1 MENVII
7 HDCPICGKSARAIDK
22 REEAACDD
30 LTPCDGNETYSCYR
44 SEKNS
49 EWRFVARRSKP
60 MKPNFQPQPTSVKL
74 GYHKQALTL

>member
-1 MENVII
+1 MEKVII

-22 REEAACDD
+22 RTEAACDD
-30 LTPCDGNETYSCYR
+30 LVKCDSNETYTCYT

-60 MKPNFQPQPTSVKL
+60 IQPNFEDKPTSVKL
-74 GYHKQALTL
+74 GYHKDAFKL